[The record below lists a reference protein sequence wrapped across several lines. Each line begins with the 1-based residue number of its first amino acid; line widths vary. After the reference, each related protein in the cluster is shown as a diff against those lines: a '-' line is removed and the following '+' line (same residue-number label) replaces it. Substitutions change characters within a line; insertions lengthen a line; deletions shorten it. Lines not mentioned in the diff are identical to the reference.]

1 MSYLRHFFDEI
12 LSFNGF
18 MAIIGAALAVVLVFC
33 AANLLLF
40 SNLARLC
47 RANKAANKFFKTNS
61 HINRYNRA
69 LFNRSVVKRL
79 PNKVRKVWVESAVF
93 YQNYCSESFATAIK
107 HASKHGGNS
116 TFVTYVFSY
125 IGALILILIGLIAV
139 GGENYYA
146 ALVASSGIFGGAVG
160 LLALAIELYYLDKH
174 AERKSESLIS
184 ELKSRVTKENKCTL
198 ECNTAL
204 DGKKS
209 RESFL
214 ESLQKVY
221 SREYQASTLDGE
233 SESEKKQVSPIFVDK
248 SQESAVV
255 LTEEQISEENIATN
269 QNGVAE
275 SVKCLESNSAD
286 DFDSLI
292 ANKGIDMCEQTSPR
306 QTILDN
312 SCVNVENLIEY
323 ESALSKGANPICAT
337 GVNNVSD
344 SLTSDEST
352 ARHDKI
358 AELEALINSLIS
370 DGSSEMLLT
379 EVYDIITEL
388 TEYNFTSSLE
398 LARIRILLK
407 RLKTAI

>member
-1 MSYLRHFFDEI
+1 MSYLRYFFNEI
-12 LSFNGF
+12 LNFNDF
-18 MAIIGAALAVVLVFC
+18 MAIIGVALAIILVIC
-33 AANLLLF
+33 AVNLLLF

-69 LFNRSVVKRL
+69 LFNRAVVKRL

-107 HASKHGGNS
+107 QTSKHGGNS

-160 LLALAIELYYLDKH
+160 LLVLAIELYYLDKH
-174 AERKSESLIS
+174 AERKSESLVS
-184 ELKSRVTKENKCTL
+184 ELKSRVTKECKNTI
-198 ECNTAL
+198 ECNSAL
-204 DGKKS
+204 DNKKS
-209 RESFL
+209 KECFL
-214 ESLQKVY
+214 ESLKKVY
-221 SREYQASTLDGE
+221 SREYQASALDGKTDGG
-233 SESEKKQVSPIFVDK
+233 EKQKLPISADK
-248 SQESAVV
+248 SQESTVV
-255 LTEEQISEENIATN
+255 QAEETSTVENIAVV
-269 QNGVAE
+269 QSGIE
-275 SVKCLESNSAD
+275 GVKCLECNSAD

-292 ANKGIDMCEQTSPR
+292 ANKGIDMCKPSSP
-306 QTILDN
+306 QNTILDN
-312 SCVNVENLIEY
+312 SCMNVENLIEY

-337 GVNNVSD
+337 GVNSVSD
-344 SLTSDEST
+344 AAMRDDGRGRS
-352 ARHDKI
+352 DKI
-358 AELEALINSLIS
+358 AELETLINSLIS

-398 LARIRILLK
+398 LARLRILLK

>member
-1 MSYLRHFFDEI
+1 MSYLRYFFNEI
-12 LSFNGF
+12 LNFNDF
-18 MAIIGAALAVVLVFC
+18 MAIIGAVLAIILVIC
-33 AANLLLF
+33 AVNLLLF

-47 RANKAANKFFKTNS
+47 RANKAVNKFFKTNS

-69 LFNRSVVKRL
+69 LFNRTVVKRL

-107 HASKHGGNS
+107 QTSKHGGNS

-160 LLALAIELYYLDKH
+160 LLVLAIELYYLDKH

-184 ELKSRVTKENKCTL
+184 ELRSRVTKECKNTI
-198 ECNTAL
+198 ECNSAL
-204 DGKKS
+204 DNKKS
-209 RESFL
+209 KECFL
-214 ESLQKVY
+214 ESLKKVY
-221 SREYQASTLDGE
+221 SREYQASALDGKTDGG
-233 SESEKKQVSPIFVDK
+233 EKQKLPIYADK
-248 SQESAVV
+248 SQESTVV
-255 LTEEQISEENIATN
+255 QAEETSTVENIATV
-269 QNGVAE
+269 QSGIE
-275 SVKCLESNSAD
+275 GVKCLECNSAD

-292 ANKGIDMCEQTSPR
+292 ANKGIDICEPTPQN
-306 QTILDN
+306 TILDN
-312 SCVNVENLIEY
+312 SCMNVENLIEY

-337 GVNNVSD
+337 GVNSVSD
-344 SLTSDEST
+344 AATRDDGMERS
-352 ARHDKI
+352 DKI
-358 AELEALINSLIS
+358 AELETLINSLIS
-370 DGSSEMLLT
+370 DGSTEMLLT

-398 LARIRILLK
+398 LARLRILLK